1 MPLIA
6 QTQIFLADDDP
17 GASLQIRLREAI
29 SRAVWDGRFAPGDR
43 LPATRALARHLGI
56 ARITVSLAYD
66 DLVTAGYAVAH
77 ARSGFF
83 IAPDAPRRLAVE
95 PEAPGRDD
103 PAAVDW
109 AARLGPAPPA
119 LGPQAKPAD
128 WRRYRYPFVF
138 GMPDNAGFPL
148 EHWRAAARQALGRR
162 SFDAIADD
170 FGDRD
175 DPMLVAEIVRRSLP
189 GRGIA
194 AAPEE
199 VLVTHGATNALWLVA
214 NLLGAAR
221 PGFTAAVEEPGYPD
235 LRNLL
240 TRMGARIVPVPV
252 DAEGLDPGA
261 LPDRL
266 DAVFVTPSHQAPT
279 GVTMTMARRR
289 ALLDLAAARDF
300 VVVEDD
306 YDFETSYLRPH
317 SPALKSLDRAGR
329 VLYVGS
335 FSKSLFPGLRLG
347 YLVAPTPAIAR
358 ARALRTL
365 EARHLPG
372 LTQRAAAYFL
382 ALGYYNAYTNA
393 LRDRMAGR
401 REVLLASLAEAG
413 LAPSDGNTF
422 GGASLWIAAPAGTD
436 TGALAARLKP
446 EGVLIE
452 PGAPFFAAP
461 QPPRHFMRLGFSAI
475 GSDRIPEGV
484 ARIAKAL
491 RAR

>member
-1 MPLIA
+1 MGAIA
-6 QTQIFLADDDP
+6 ETQIFLGEDT

-56 ARITVSLAYD
+56 ARITVSLAYE
-66 DLVTAGYAVAH
+66 DLVTAGYAVSRM
-77 ARSGFF
+77 RSGFF
-83 IAPDAPRRLAVE
+83 IAEDAPRRLAVE
-95 PEAPGRDD
+95 EPAREGEA
-103 PAAVDW
+103 ALDW

-128 WRRYRYPFVF
+128 WRRHRYPFVF
-138 GMPDNAGFPL
+138 GMPDDAGFPL
-148 EHWRAAARQALGRR
+148 EHWRASARQALGRR

-170 FGDRD
+170 FADRD
-175 DPMLVAEIVRRSLP
+175 DAMLVAEIVRRSLP

-194 AAPEE
+194 AAPAE

-221 PGFTAAVEEPGYPD
+221 PGFVAAVEEPGYPD

-240 TRMGARIVPVPV
+240 LRLGAEVVPVPV
-252 DAEGLDPGA
+252 DHMGLDPA
-261 LPDRL
+261 RLPERL

-317 SPALKSLDRAGR
+317 SPALKSLDREGR

-347 YLVAPTPAIAR
+347 YLVAPAPVIAR

-365 EARHLPG
+365 EARHPPG

-393 LRDRMAGR
+393 LRDRLAER
-401 REVLLASLAEAG
+401 RAVLLAALAEAG
-413 LAPSDGNTF
+413 LGPASGNTF
-422 GGASLWIAAPAGTD
+422 GGASLWIAAPEGVD

-452 PGAPFFAAP
+452 PGAPFFADP
-461 QPPRHFMRLGFSAI
+461 DPPRHFMRLGFSAI
-475 GSDRIPEGV
+475 GPERIPEGV
-484 ARIAKAL
+484 ARIARAL
-491 RAR
+491 RA